1 MKTQKTHIMEKF
13 NYYRSELENIDTKNQ
28 YAPTVQIKDANGNK
42 TKNMDINEESAKEL
56 VVWLQNNF
64 ILKK

>member
-1 MKTQKTHIMEKF
+1 MS
-13 NYYRSELENIDTKNQ
+13 YYKRELEQIDTKNQ

-42 TKNMDINEESAKEL
+42 TKWLDINKESAQDL

-64 ILKK
+64 ILNKK